1 MKQPCSNI
9 YKTFREQAGF
19 TQEEVAELLDISV
32 ESVRAYEAGKT
43 IPKIDTV
50 DKMCTLYRSPEL
62 KLIHIAL
69 SAGDNTMIPVIN
81 VSNICMATLN
91 FLKESTDTMQFQQR
105 LIEIASDGK
114 VSREEEPDIMKFI
127 SKLFRVRKASYE
139 LECAV
144 LREVSYSQRGG

>member
-62 KLIHIAL
+62 KLLHIAFITE
-69 SAGDNTMIPVIN
+69 DEDVIPKVEQRDLCRAVLRFEKRLLD
-81 VSNICMATLN
+81 VSHLY
-91 FLKESTDTMQFQQR
+91 ER
-105 LIEIASDGK
+105 LVEIADDGIVDNYEMEDAVIITK
-114 VSREEEPDIMKFI
+114 KLLEE
-127 SKLFRVRKASYE
+127 RKASYE
-139 LECAV
+139 LQFALERMGAI
-144 LREVSYSQRGG
+144 

>member
-9 YKTFREQAGF
+9 YKTFREQTGF

-62 KLIHIAL
+62 KLLHIAFITE
-69 SAGDNTMIPVIN
+69 DEDVIP
-81 VSNICMATLN
+81 
-91 FLKESTDTMQFQQR
+91 
-105 LIEIASDGK
+105 K
-114 VSREEEPDIMKFI
+114 VE
-127 SKLFRVRKASYE
+127 
-139 LECAV
+139 
-144 LREVSYSQRGG
+144 